1 MLLSLT
7 SLSSK
12 FSLGKNVHALCIF
25 ALNPV
30 GGSFVNLMD
39 LSRIPIGIAVD
50 GFADKRSLKFG
61 DPDPVLAWKNSNYFS
76 SAPKNVG
83 IK

>member
-1 MLLSLT
+1 
-7 SLSSK
+7 
-12 FSLGKNVHALCIF
+12 
-25 ALNPV
+25 
-30 GGSFVNLMD
+30 MD

-61 DPDPVLAWKNSNYFS
+61 DPDPVFAWKNSNYFS